1 MKTEMLVRLLFL
13 KNISYLDTNFDVSLL
28 QALAKWTLFRC
39 ESSFIPQL
47 TLTIR
52 KNIYYVNQEQIFIL
66 LTIAFFAFF
75 CGVSTRDNVCFN
87 RKLKSLVIVEKILL

>member
-39 ESSFIPQL
+39 ESSFIP
-47 TLTIR
+47 
-52 KNIYYVNQEQIFIL
+52 
-66 LTIAFFAFF
+66 
-75 CGVSTRDNVCFN
+75 
-87 RKLKSLVIVEKILL
+87 